1 MEVGFLAFT
10 PKIQL
15 REHNFGKLFVSCGWK
30 RTSAIGSGGSGLVRR
45 GSLTY
50 RKAADGSL
58 EFEGADFDGGRFTAG
73 QVIYH
78 ITDHL
83 GSVIGIVRSGSTT
96 PYEYDM
102 YDAYG
107 KRTRTQL
114 SAPFTPE
121 ASLRFCFTGK
131 EDQSVEF
138 SVPYTDFGAR
148 HYSPALTR
156 WLTPDPLSEKYYGI
170 SPYAYCN
177 GDPVNLVDLDGESW
191 GDKVVGMLVGTLTN
205 LIPFS
210 SFLRDFYS
218 PDNSTDYNNALKSTD
233 KAAMITGE
241 VLTTGGTAAMA
252 AGTIATEAGG
262 ALALSGVGAPAGAVA
277 TTAGATATIAGATAT
292 AEGAILM
299 ANSAS
304 NSSQGYSRGKSN
316 NSEESSW
323 ENKPKSAGHM
333 RKITFILK
341 MAHQ

>member
-1 MEVGFLAFT
+1 M
-10 PKIQL
+10 
-15 REHNFGKLFVSCGWK
+15 
-30 RTSAIGSGGSGLVRR
+30 
-45 GSLTY
+45 
-50 RKAADGSL
+50 
-58 EFEGADFDGGRFTAG
+58 
-73 QVIYH
+73 
-78 ITDHL
+78 
-83 GSVIGIVRSGSTT
+83 
-96 PYEYDM
+96 
-102 YDAYG
+102 
-107 KRTRTQL
+107 
-114 SAPFTPE
+114 
-121 ASLRFCFTGK
+121 
-131 EDQSVEF
+131 
-138 SVPYTDFGAR
+138 
-148 HYSPALTR
+148 
-156 WLTPDPLSEKYYGI
+156 
-170 SPYAYCN
+170 
-177 GDPVNLVDLDGESW
+177 VDLDGESW